1 MQEIE
6 YVIYLSA
13 ESTDRLRVRAQ
24 KEKAEIL
31 EFVVQ
36 YEAMIL
42 GV

>member
-13 ESTDRLRVRAQ
+13 ESTDRLRLHAQ